1 MFLDTK
7 MNLFIYIFSRI
18 KLAGLTTKKSKNKD
32 NSLKEQIKKKKRL
45 YESTKDHSLAK
56 CWHDISKWQQV
67 LRLYIIHHHS
77 VSV

>member
-32 NSLKEQIKKKKRL
+32 NSLKEQIKKKKDYTNPL
-45 YESTKDHSLAK
+45 KTIL
-56 CWHDISKWQQV
+56 
-67 LRLYIIHHHS
+67 
-77 VSV
+77 